1 MRAFRDV
8 SIRRKLTLIIMLTTS
23 IALLL
28 ACMSFVAYDLYTF
41 RLDTTHYLSTL
52 ADITGGNNAAALS
65 FNDVASAIQTLE
77 VLSVDHHIIAV
88 SIYTPDGLEFA
99 TYVRDAMG
107 GDLAS
112 SAPEQEGYQYSGD
125 RLVLSRPIM
134 FDGEKIGSI
143 TIQYDLQ
150 GMNDRVKRYASIAA
164 TVLIAAALVA
174 FFVSSRLQSVI
185 ARPILDLA
193 QTARVVSLQKDYAI
207 RAVKRGR
214 DEIGLFIDAFN
225 EMLTQIQERDIDL
238 RNAHNELEQRVG
250 ERTRELQQEI
260 VERKRAE
267 EDLQRA
273 KEAAEAASRAK
284 SEFLAN
290 MSHEIRTPMNGII
303 GMTDLALD
311 TQVTPEQQEYL
322 GVVKASADSLL
333 TVLNDILDFS
343 KIEAGRLDIE
353 RISFGVRD
361 CVGHTL
367 KALALRA
374 HQKGL
379 ELAYHIHP
387 EVPDALLGDPGRLRQ
402 ILVNLIGNAIKF
414 TEQGEVVIQVNV
426 ESQTTDIVYLH
437 ITVTDTGIGI
447 STDKQRLIFEPF
459 TQADGSTTRK
469 YGGTG
474 LGLAISVQ
482 LVRLMGGRLWVES
495 EPGEGSTFHFT
506 VRFGIEPSVS
516 EPPEPVPPVNVRGL
530 PVLVVDDNATNRR
543 ILIDMLSHWQMQPT
557 ALATGAAALL
567 TLQRAKRTGT
577 PFALV
582 LLDAN
587 MPELDGFA
595 LAEQIK
601 QSADLAQPT
610 IMMLTSGG
618 QRGDA
623 ARCHELGIA
632 AYLTKPITQTEL
644 RDAILIALS
653 KPTSRTAR
661 APVVTRHMLRTS
673 RVQLRILLA
682 EDNPVNQKLA
692 GRILEKLGHTVVVV
706 EDGRSALDRLGEH
719 PFDLVLM
726 DVQMPSM
733 DGLEATAAIRV
744 QEKATGMH
752 IPIIAMTAHA
762 MQGDRDRCLAAGM
775 DGYVSKPIK
784 PNDLDAAMR
793 QVLDGRSA
801 TITPMEEPS
810 LDLDVSLNFVD
821 GDKALLEEIA
831 RLFRND
837 YPGWVEELRAAIRA
851 GDVQSTERTAHSVKG
866 AVRIFGAA
874 AAYNLASE
882 VESFGRAGDLT
893 GAATILP
900 MLERELER
908 LSKAFADTGLAMT
921 PGDPFG

>member
-23 IALLL
+23 IALSL
-28 ACMSFVAYDLYTF
+28 ACISFVAYDLYTF
-41 RLDTTHYLSTL
+41 RQDTTHYLSTL
-52 ADITGGNNAAALS
+52 ADITGGNNTAALS
-65 FNDVASAIQTLE
+65 FNDVASAIRTLE
-77 VLSVDHHIIAV
+77 VLGVDHHIIAA

-99 TYVRDAMG
+99 KYVRDALG
-107 GDLAS
+107 GEVTS
-112 SAPEQEGYQYSGD
+112 SEPKQEGYQYGSD
-125 RLVLSRPIM
+125 RIVLSRPIL

-150 GMNDRVKRYASIAA
+150 SVDDRLKRYASIAA
-164 TVLIAAALVA
+164 MVLIAATLVA
-174 FFVSSRLQSVI
+174 FFVSSRLRSVI
-185 ARPILDLA
+185 ATPILDLA
-193 QTARVVSLQKDYAI
+193 QTARVVSVQKDYAI

-214 DEIGLFIDAFN
+214 DEIGLCIDAFN
-225 EMLTQIQERDIDL
+225 AMLTQIQERDIAL
-238 RNAHNELEQRVG
+238 QTAHNQLEQRVE

-260 VERKRAE
+260 IERKRTE
-267 EDLQRA
+267 EELQRA

-311 TQVTPEQQEYL
+311 TQPTPEQQEYL
-322 GVVKASADSLL
+322 EIVKASADSLL

-343 KIEAGRLDIE
+343 KIEAGKLDIE
-353 RISFGVRD
+353 HVSFGLRD
-361 CVGHTL
+361 CVAHTL
-367 KALALRA
+367 KPLALHA
-374 HQKGL
+374 HQKDL

-387 EVPDALLGDPGRLRQ
+387 EVPDVLLGDPGRLRQ

-414 TEQGEVVIQVNV
+414 TEQGEVVIQVEV
-426 ESQTTDIVYLH
+426 ESQTADITCLH

-447 STDKQRLIFEPF
+447 SRDKQRLIFEPF
-459 TQADGSTTRK
+459 TQADGSTSRR

-482 LVRLMGGRLWVES
+482 LVQLMGGRLWVES
-495 EPGEGSTFHFT
+495 EPGEGSSFHFT
-506 VRFGIEPSVS
+506 VRFGIESSVS
-516 EPPEPVPPVNVRGL
+516 EAPEPVPPVNVRGL

-543 ILIDMLSHWQMQPT
+543 LLIDMLSHWQMQPT
-557 ALATGAAALL
+557 AVATSAEALH
-567 TLQRAKRTGT
+567 TLKRAKWTGT

-601 QSADLAQPT
+601 QSVDLAQAT

-623 ARCHELGIA
+623 ARCHKLGIA

-644 RDAILIALS
+644 REAILMALS
-653 KPTSRTAR
+653 GPIARTAHT
-661 APVVTRHMLRTS
+661 PVVTRHVLRTS
-673 RVQLRILLA
+673 RVRVRILLA

-692 GRILEKLGHTVVVV
+692 ARLLEKLGHLVVVV
-706 EDGRSALDRLGEH
+706 EDGQSALDMLAQQ

-726 DVQMPSM
+726 DVQMPGM
-733 DGLEATAAIRV
+733 DGLEATAAIRTH
-744 QEKATGMH
+744 EKATGTH
-752 IPIIAMTAHA
+752 TPIIAMTAHA
-762 MQGDRDRCLAAGM
+762 MQGDRERCLAAGM

-784 PNDLDAAMR
+784 LDDLDAAMK

-810 LDLDVSLNFVD
+810 FDLDVALNFVD
-821 GDKALLEEIA
+821 GDRALLGEIVT
-831 RLFRND
+831 LYHND
-837 YPGWVEELRAAIRA
+837 YPGWVEELRAAVRA
-851 GDVQSTERTAHSVKG
+851 GEAQWTERGAHSLKG
-866 AVRIFGAA
+866 AVKIFGAT

-882 VESFGRAGDLT
+882 LETCGRAGDLT

-908 LSKAFADTGLAMT
+908 LNKAFADTGLIMT
-921 PGDPFG
+921 P